1 MLSRVKSAAI
11 IGIDS
16 MIVEV
21 EVDLARGLPS
31 FDIVGLP
38 DAAVRESR
46 ERVRAAIKN
55 SGFDFPI
62 QRITI
67 NLAPGDI
74 KKIGP
79 HFDLAIAAGILDTCS
94 LFSTEIDNYL
104 FAGELSLTGDIRKIK
119 GVLPM
124 ALKAREKGLKGI
136 VVPVDNYKEASLIDG
151 IEVIPVR
158 KLTNLINFF
167 NDGKRISDLKNKTA
181 VIISKKKLYDIDFSE
196 VKGQEEAK
204 RAMVIAAAGS
214 HNLIMV
220 GPPGSGKTMLA
231 KRMRTILPPLTED
244 EALELTR
251 IYSIMGLLK
260 PGQGL
265 MKERPFRTPHHS
277 ISSSGLVGGGHIPE
291 PGEISLAHYGTLF
304 LDELPEFQRN
314 VLEML
319 RQPMEEGEIS
329 IVRSTMSA
337 IFPARF
343 MLIAAMN
350 PCPCG
355 YYGDDRHECTC
366 SGPQINKYRAK
377 ISGPLLDRIDIQI
390 EVPAI
395 SVDELTR
402 KVGRGMSSVEMR
414 KKVIEAHNVQME
426 RYKNEGFNFNSSLS
440 GKALQEYCPV
450 ENDGLNL
457 LKSAIERL
465 GLSARAYDRILKLA
479 RTIAD
484 LDRSE
489 VLKIDHIAEAVQ
501 YRSLDRR
508 MDFN

>member
-1 MLSRVKSAAI
+1 M
-11 IGIDS
+11 
-16 MIVEV
+16 
-21 EVDLARGLPS
+21 
-31 FDIVGLP
+31 
-38 DAAVRESR
+38 
-46 ERVRAAIKN
+46 
-55 SGFDFPI
+55 
-62 QRITI
+62 
-67 NLAPGDI
+67 
-74 KKIGP
+74 
-79 HFDLAIAAGILDTCS
+79 
-94 LFSTEIDNYL
+94 DNY
-104 FAGELSLTGDIRKIK
+104 R
-119 GVLPM
+119 
-124 ALKAREKGLKGI
+124 
-136 VVPVDNYKEASLIDG
+136 EASLIDD

-158 KLTNLINFF
+158 KLTDLIGFF
-167 NDGKRISDLKNKTA
+167 NEGKRTGDVKTETSVVISR
-181 VIISKKKLYDIDFSE
+181 KKQYSIDFSD

-214 HNLIMV
+214 HNLLMV

-231 KRMRTILPPLTED
+231 KRMRTILPHLTEE

-265 MKERPFRTPHHS
+265 MKERPFRSPHHS
-277 ISSSGLVGGGHIPE
+277 ISTSGLVGGGQIPE

-319 RQPMEEGEIS
+319 RQPMEEGEIT

-337 IFPARF
+337 VFPARF

-366 SGPQINKYRAK
+366 TGPQINKYRAK
-377 ISGPLLDRIDIQI
+377 VSGPLLDRIDIQI

-395 SVDELTR
+395 SVDELTG
-402 KVGRGMSSVEMR
+402 KTGKGMSSAEMR
-414 KKVIEAHNVQME
+414 EKVMEAHNIQME
-426 RYKNEGFNFNSSLS
+426 RYKDEPFSFNSALS
-440 GKALQEYCPV
+440 GKALQKYCRV
-450 ENDGLNL
+450 NSEGLNL
-457 LKSAIERL
+457 LKTAIERL

-484 LDRSE
+484 LDESE
-489 VLKIDHIAEAVQ
+489 EIKTDHIAEAIQ

-508 MDFN
+508 MDF